1 MNENN
6 EKNINVKT
14 ENRTP
19 EEILSQT
26 GANYVETGSTP
37 RHVDTS
43 TLDPKKKSPLG
54 KIIFVI
60 LLLLFGVWAYLVYT
74 DHELVS
80 RGDNPKYCFW
90 PQEIKKY
97 ENGTIEECYGILY
110 KVIKYRKEG
119 ERLDELVPIW
129 VKTKSLDDIK

>member
-1 MNENN
+1 MNDNN
-6 EKNINVKT
+6 IDVKT

-19 EEILSQT
+19 QELLTQN

-60 LLLLFGVWAYLVYT
+60 ILLLFGVWAYMVYV
-74 DHELVS
+74 DHELVTK
-80 RGDNPKYCFW
+80 GEEPKYCFW
-90 PQEIKKY
+90 PQETKTY
-97 ENGTIEECYGILY
+97 ENGTIEECYGLLY

-119 ERLDELVPIW
+119 ESLDELVPIW
-129 VKTKSLDDIK
+129 VETRSLDDISNK

>member
-1 MNENN
+1 MNNDEN
-6 EKNINVKT
+6 NINVKT

-19 EEILSQT
+19 QEILSQT

-60 LLLLFGVWAYLVYT
+60 LLLFFGAWAYLVYV
-74 DHELVS
+74 DHNLVS
-80 RGDNPKYCFW
+80 KGSEPKYCFW
-90 PQEIKKY
+90 PQETQTF
-97 ENGTIEECYGILY
+97 ENGTIEECHGILY
-110 KVIKYRKEG
+110 KVVRYRKEG
-119 ERLDELVPIW
+119 ESLDELVPIW
-129 VKTKSLDDIK
+129 VKTRSLDEV

>member
-6 EKNINVKT
+6 IKT

-19 EEILSQT
+19 EELLSQN

-43 TLDPKKKSPLG
+43 VLDPKKKSPLG

-60 LLLLFGVWAYLVYT
+60 IVLLFIGWAYIVYV
-74 DHELVS
+74 DHELVVS
-80 RGDNPKYCFW
+80 GKEPKYCFW
-90 PQEIKKY
+90 PQETKKL
-97 ENGTIEECYGILY
+97 ENGTIEECHGLLY
-110 KVIKYRKEG
+110 KVVKYRKGDESLN
-119 ERLDELVPIW
+119 EFSPIWIKTRSLDEI
-129 VKTKSLDDIK
+129 